1 MLKDA
6 KALDPVRWA
15 AKYADYLFTYDI
27 TRMNDYKYAVR
38 LINP

>member
-1 MLKDA
+1 MLKDTI
-6 KALDPVRWA
+6 ALDSLQGA

-27 TRMNDYKYAVR
+27 TRMNDYKYTVR